1 MGGTIPREES
11 NPMASTVFSLT
22 SSAGANRKVTT
33 QSWQA
38 ISRTAQV
45 SQSMIMVAR

>member
-1 MGGTIPREES
+1 
-11 NPMASTVFSLT
+11 MASTVFSLT

-38 ISRTAQV
+38 ISLTVQV
-45 SQSMIMVAR
+45 SQSMIMPGTLARPTDNLAG